1 MYNER
6 MGMKE
11 LEKMFMVPNVRSV
24 DSFVARTLQVKYE
37 REGFFG
43 FRPYRQS

>member
-11 LEKMFMVPNVRSV
+11 KEKMFMAPNVRSV
-24 DSFVARTLQVKYE
+24 DSFVARTLQVK
-37 REGFFG
+37 
-43 FRPYRQS
+43 